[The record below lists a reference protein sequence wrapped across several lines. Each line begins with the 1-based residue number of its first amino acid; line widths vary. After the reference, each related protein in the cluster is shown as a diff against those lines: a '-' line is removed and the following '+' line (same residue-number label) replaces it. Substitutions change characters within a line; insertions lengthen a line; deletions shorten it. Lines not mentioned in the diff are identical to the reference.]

1 MNNEIQRNFIL
12 GDSWLYYKI
21 YTGPKTSDAVLT
33 EIIKPIAEQL
43 IEHNIIDKWFFIR
56 YADPKHHVRVRFHYT
71 RPEHVGMII
80 NGLYPKFKEFVDQ
93 DLIYKIQI
101 DTYQREIER
110 YGANTM
116 ELGEAL
122 FYHDSKMIVDFVDM
136 IEGDEGEELR
146 WLFSIRAM
154 DSHLTSYGYTDDE
167 KLEIMDR
174 LKTGFG
180 NEFGM
185 GRPLKKQLDDKFR
198 AERKKIEEF
207 MVFTAE
213 ENPDYE
219 PILDVLKEK
228 EDGIKDIAAAILKHK
243 EDETLMMPIND
254 LMGSYLH
261 MLMNRLF
268 KSKNRIHEMVC
279 YDFLYRYYKSMIA
292 RKKHMNKNKDKK
304 KK

>member
-1 MNNEIQRNFIL
+1 MSATTQRNFIL

-56 YADPKHHVRVRFHYT
+56 YADPKHHIRVRFHYT
-71 RPEHVGMII
+71 NPQHVGSII
-80 NGLYPKFKEFVDQ
+80 NGLYPHFKSYVDQ
-93 DLIYKIQI
+93 DLIWKIQI

-110 YGANTM
+110 YGENTM
-116 ELGEAL
+116 ELGEDF
-122 FYHDSKMIVDFVDM
+122 FYHDSKMMVDFIDM

-146 WLFSIRAM
+146 WLFSLRAM
-154 DSHLTSYGYTDDE
+154 DSHLSSYHYSDEE
-167 KLEIMDR
+167 KLELLDR

-185 GRPLKKQLDDKFR
+185 SRPLKKQLDDKFR

-219 PILDVLKEK
+219 PILDVLKDK
-228 EDGIKDIAAAILKHK
+228 EEAIVPIAAAIIKHK
-243 EDETLMMPIND
+243 DDETLAMELND

-268 KSKNRIHEMVC
+268 KSKNRMHEMVC

-292 RKKHMNKNKDKK
+292 RKKHQKK
-304 KK
+304 K